1 MNKPGNRAVF
11 MIAFCAALL
20 PALAGAG
27 ETAAVRLRTAIVVV
41 DEVVTLGDLFEGA
54 GSAGSVVVTPA
65 PPPGHRE
72 VLSLRRIATA
82 ARESG
87 LDWNGRASSGRI
99 TVERAGQRIP
109 LRDIRREI
117 ETALMRQGMSGPRQ
131 IRLSNSRLALYV
143 PLGSD
148 AGIVVEHVDFDD
160 SGSRFEAFISIPA
173 GDDSA
178 RKIRVTGQAISVIE
192 VPVLISAIA
201 AGQIIAGDD
210 LSSIK
215 VPANRAGAN
224 IVTESSRLIGKMARR
239 NLRPNVPLRANDI
252 RRPVTIAKGSIVAM
266 VVTAPGMTLTTAG
279 RALEDGATG
288 DTIRVLNT
296 RTHATVE
303 ARVISPD
310 KVQVPMTA
318 RIISAMR

>member
-1 MNKPGNRAVF
+1 

-27 ETAAVRLRTAIVVV
+27 EIPTARLRTAIVVE
-41 DEVVTLGDLFEGA
+41 DDVVTLGDLFEGA

-65 PPPGHRE
+65 PPPGHRAI
-72 VLSLRRIATA
+72 LSLRQIAMVA
-82 ARESG
+82 HDNGIE
-87 LDWNGRASSGRI
+87 WNGGTRSGRI
-99 TVERAGQRIP
+99 TVERAGSRIP
-109 LRDIRREI
+109 LRDITREI
-117 ETALMRQGMSGPRQ
+117 EKALMREGMSGPRQ

-148 AGIVVEHVDFDD
+148 AGIIVEHIDFDS

-173 GDDSA
+173 GADSA
-178 RKIRVTGQAISVIE
+178 RKIRVTGRAISVIE
-192 VPVLISAIA
+192 VPVLISAVA
-201 AGQIIAGDD
+201 AGYLIASGD
-210 LSSIK
+210 LSSAR
-215 VPANRAGAN
+215 VPVNRAGAN
-224 IVTESSRLIGKMARR
+224 IVTASDRLIGQVARR
-239 NLRPNVPLRANDI
+239 NLRPNIPLRASDV
-252 RRPVTIAKGSIVAM
+252 RRPVTIAKGSMVAM

-279 RALEDGATG
+279 RALENGATG
-288 DTIRVLNT
+288 DTIRVLNI
-296 RTHATVE
+296 RTHTTVE

>member
-11 MIAFCAALL
+11 MIALCSALL
-20 PALAGAG
+20 PAVAGAG
-27 ETAAVRLRTAIVVV
+27 EIPTVHLRTAIMVV

-65 PPPGHRE
+65 PPPGQRK
-72 VLSLRRIATA
+72 VLSLRLIAAA
-82 ARESG
+82 ARNNG

-99 TVERAGQRIP
+99 TVERAGQRIAP
-109 LRDIRREI
+109 RDIMREI
-117 ETALMRQGMSGPRQ
+117 ESALLREGMSGPRQ

-148 AGIVVEHVDFDD
+148 AGIIVERVDFDS

-173 GDDSA
+173 GGDSA
-178 RKIRVTGQAISVIE
+178 RKIRVTGRAISVIE

-201 AGQIIAGDD
+201 VGHIIAGSD
-210 LSSIK
+210 LSSAM
-215 VPANRAGAN
+215 VPVNRAGAN
-224 IVTESSRLIGKMARR
+224 IVTESNRLIGQMARR
-239 NLRPNVPLRANDI
+239 NLRPNIPLRAHDI
-252 RRPVTIAKGSIVAM
+252 RPQVTIARGSM
-266 VVTAPGMTLTTAG
+266 VTMIVTAPGMTLTTAG

-296 RTHATVE
+296 GTHTTVE

-310 KVQVPMTA
+310 RVQVPLTA